1 MIKIKKPK
9 FISLKIP
16 RLMLIWV
23 VFLLVIFAFY
33 HSLFIGRIYPGIF
46 ISGINV
52 AGKTP
57 EEAEN
62 LLKFSIKPP
71 KEIILSYKDQSFSI
85 PVSDLN
91 LNYDLSTSVAKSY
104 RMYRSN
110 DLFQNI
116 ILSIV
121 SPINKTNFPLAVT
134 LNENKLRENLSAI
147 SGKIGQEP
155 IYPSIYLSQ
164 GKLVVE
170 KGSLGYEIDNE
181 KIIKDIMFSLSYLK
195 TPQISISTKINDPSL
210 SDKEVELLYN
220 RGDILLNKSL
230 VLSFELQE
238 FSYSKN
244 DILNLLDPKS
254 GYNKSKLDSLASDIA
269 SKVERNPQNPVF
281 VFTDGMVKEFAPA
294 KDGIK
299 VKQTELLNNI
309 KTSLNDLE
317 STDKTSV
324 TISIP
329 TTNSSPEYKIEDVNN
344 LGIKELLGRGVSHF
358 TGSITSRIHNISLA
372 SSKFNGILIKPGETF
387 SFNNTLGD
395 VSAFTGYQQAYIIQ
409 DGKTV
414 LGDGGGVCQVS
425 TTFFRAAF
433 NAGLPIVERRAH
445 SYRVGYYEQGSP
457 VGIDATV
464 FSPTTDLKIQNDTP
478 AHLLIQT
485 SIDTKTKTLVF
496 EIYGTNDGRIATISK
511 PSISGVTPPPD
522 DLYIDDPTL
531 PAGTIKQI
539 DWKAWGAKVN
549 FIYKVIRNN
558 ETLIDKT
565 FYSNYQPWQ
574 AKFLR
579 GTGLAQ

>member
-9 FISLKIP
+9 FVSLKIP
-16 RLMLIWV
+16 KILLIWV
-23 VFLLVIFAFY
+23 TFLFVILVFY
-33 HSLFIGRIYPGIF
+33 HSIFLGRIYPGVF

-62 LLKFSIKPP
+62 LLNSSIKPP

-91 LNYDLSTSVAKSY
+91 LNYDLSTSIDKSY
-104 RMYRSN
+104 QMYRSN
-110 DLFQNI
+110 DIFQNI
-116 ILSIV
+116 IFSSLF
-121 SPINKTNFPLAVT
+121 PLKTTNFPLEIT
-134 LNENKLRENLSAI
+134 LDEIKLRENLSVI
-147 SGKIGQEP
+147 SGKIAQEP
-155 IYPSIYLSQ
+155 TYPSIYLSQ

-170 KGSLGYEIDNE
+170 KGSPGYEINEE
-181 KIIKDIMFSLSYLK
+181 KILNDIVLSLSYLK

-294 KDGIK
+294 KDGIQ
-299 VKQTELLNNI
+299 VKQIELVDGI
-309 KTSLNDLE
+309 KTALNDLE
-317 STDKTSV
+317 STDKTLVSL
-324 TISIP
+324 SIP
-329 TTNSSPEYKIEDVNN
+329 TINSSPEYKIEDVNN
-344 LGIKELLGRGVSHF
+344 MGIRELLGRGISRF
-358 TGSITSRIHNISLA
+358 AGSIISRIHNISLA
-372 SSKFNGILIKPGETF
+372 SSKFNGILIAPGEVF
-387 SFNNTLGD
+387 SFNKTLGD

-409 DGKTV
+409 EGKTV

-425 TTFFRAAF
+425 TTFFRAAL

-445 SYRVGYYEQGSP
+445 SYRVGYYEQNSP

-464 FSPTTDLKIQNDTP
+464 FYPTTDLKIQNDTP
-478 AHLLIQT
+478 AHILIQT
-485 SIDTKTKTLVF
+485 SVDTKTKTLVF
-496 EIYGTNDGRIATISK
+496 EIYGTNDDRVATISK
-511 PSISGVTPPPD
+511 PNISGVTPPPD

-531 PAGTIKQI
+531 PVGTIKQI

-549 FIYKVIRNN
+549 FKYKVVRNN

-579 GTGLAQ
+579 GTGPIQ